1 MARLDRQNAPVA
13 NVGPPVADLCRR
25 AVDLCHRIATR
36 DLGDT
41 PLYVVPLSQV
51 RSMLGGPCEC
61 DGFTSPSLD
70 LYLRN
75 DIGPAW
81 RGRGSCMVVNDLDL
95 DCTDPED
102 IELAVLATVL
112 HELAHILERPRLF
125 HERRDVE
132 PARLLFE
139 SIVMASYVQ
148 DPLPATALK
157 ESRLQHGDWF
167 IRTALHLCH
176 RAERAGV
183 IVTPALVCPN
193 RQYGLSH
200 ANAYRAALGDEPE
213 RMAGSTIHEMLR
225 TPAPGAFARL
235 WADDLAHV
243 SREEMIP

>member
-1 MARLDRQNAPVA
+1 MAQLDQPNATGA
-13 NVGPPVADLCRR
+13 NVGERVATLCRR
-25 AVDLCHRIATR
+25 AEVLCRRIVPR

-41 PLYVVPLSQV
+41 PLYIVPLSQI
-51 RSMLGGPCEC
+51 RSMLGGPCAC

-81 RGRGSCMVVNDLDL
+81 RGRGPCMVVNDLDL
-95 DCTDPED
+95 DCEDPED

-125 HERRDVE
+125 NERRDVE

-148 DPLPATALK
+148 DPLPETAQN
-157 ESRLQHGDWF
+157 ESRLQHGDRF
-167 IRTALHLCH
+167 LRTALHLCH
-176 RAERAGV
+176 RAGRVGTVVA
-183 IVTPALVCPN
+183 PALVCPN
-193 RQYGLSH
+193 RQYGLSK
-200 ANAYRAALGDEPE
+200 ANAYRDALGNEPE
-213 RMAGSTIHEMLR
+213 RMAGSTIPEMLR

-235 WADDLAHV
+235 
-243 SREEMIP
+243 